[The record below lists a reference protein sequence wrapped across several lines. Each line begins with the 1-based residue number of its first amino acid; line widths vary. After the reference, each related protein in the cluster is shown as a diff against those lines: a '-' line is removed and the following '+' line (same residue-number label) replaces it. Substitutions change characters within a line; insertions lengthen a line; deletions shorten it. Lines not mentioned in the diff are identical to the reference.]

1 MLKEVERYAETINNI
16 VLFFFFFFEVLL
28 FLSLNVHVLK
38 QLMTNY
44 RVLKNKGVYML
55 VTVPYPLFL
64 RTQDNV

>member
-16 VLFFFFFFEVLL
+16 VRFFFFFFEVLL
-28 FLSLNVHVLK
+28 FLSWNVHVLK
-38 QLMTNY
+38 QLMTNN

-64 RTQDNV
+64 HTQDYV